1 MTKENIVGEGN
12 KKSSPTLC
20 KIGGLWLEELQVLR
34 EDLFNFDFF
43 LLIAKICVKLKDPS
57 TRLHQLE
64 VTLLSPFRPQLADR
78 VSLAR

>member
-1 MTKENIVGEGN
+1 M
-12 KKSSPTLC
+12 KSSRFYER
-20 KIGGLWLEELQVLR
+20 ISSIFI
-34 EDLFNFDFF
+34 LFSS
-43 LLIAKICVKLKDPS
+43 AKICVKLKEPS

>member
-1 MTKENIVGEGN
+1 M
-12 KKSSPTLC
+12 KSSRFYERIC
-20 KIGGLWLEELQVLR
+20 SIFI
-34 EDLFNFDFF
+34 LFSS
-43 LLIAKICVKLKDPS
+43 AKICVKLKEPS

>member
-1 MTKENIVGEGN
+1 M
-12 KKSSPTLC
+12 KSFRFYERISS
-20 KIGGLWLEELQVLR
+20 I
-34 EDLFNFDFF
+34 FIFF
-43 LLIAKICVKLKDPS
+43 SSAKICVKLQDPS

>member
-1 MTKENIVGEGN
+1 M
-12 KKSSPTLC
+12 KSFWFYERIGSILTL
-20 KIGGLWLEELQVLR
+20 
-34 EDLFNFDFF
+34 FSS
-43 LLIAKICVKLKDPS
+43 AKICVKLKDPS

>member
-1 MTKENIVGEGN
+1 MTLF
-12 KKSSPTLC
+12 SS
-20 KIGGLWLEELQVLR
+20 
-34 EDLFNFDFF
+34 
-43 LLIAKICVKLKDPS
+43 AKICVKLKDPS

>member
-1 MTKENIVGEGN
+1 MWAKEIRKLPNFFAKLE
-12 KKSSPTLC
+12 SSRFYER
-20 KIGGLWLEELQVLR
+20 ISSI
-34 EDLFNFDFF
+34 FIF
-43 LLIAKICVKLKDPS
+43 IAKICVKLADPS

>member
-1 MTKENIVGEGN
+1 M
-12 KKSSPTLC
+12 KSSRFL
-20 KIGGLWLEELQVLR
+20 V
-34 EDLFNFDFF
+34 EDLFNFYFV
-43 LLIAKICVKLKDPS
+43 LLIAKICVRLKDPS